1 MLVSLRLLGTNEK
14 EVEAEA
20 VAYLVASR
28 AELITGSA
36 AYLKTHA
43 ERADMKSVDVEVI
56 VRGAAR
62 IERLADIHYGFMVFR
77 A

>member
-1 MLVSLRLLGTNEK
+1 MGLAER

-20 VAYLVASR
+20 VAFLAASR
-28 AELITGSA
+28 AGLTTGSA

-43 ERADMKSVDVEVI
+43 ERAVMKKIDIDLI
-56 VRGAAR
+56 VSAAAR
-62 IERLADIHYGFMVFR
+62 IERIAKIHSGSMAFM